1 MDKILPPPPSSGQA
15 WTFQSPPPFVK
26 VVVAWP
32 LYSYVLGWFVSTFP
46 KLSYKVASKPR
57 TSLIT
62 PSKKRDAH
70 LKSKRHEK
78 AVMAGGAHRNK
89 AKSSLYQTEASKN
102 LSNEEEGSRLR
113 MHVQDEVID
122 DYNDFNDDVEELFE
136 SLNGNFCSCVIIAI

>member
-1 MDKILPPPPSSGQA
+1 
-15 WTFQSPPPFVK
+15 
-26 VVVAWP
+26 
-32 LYSYVLGWFVSTFP
+32 
-46 KLSYKVASKPR
+46 
-57 TSLIT
+57 
-62 PSKKRDAH
+62 
-70 LKSKRHEK
+70 
-78 AVMAGGAHRNK
+78 MAGGAHRNK